1 MAVQHNIMK
10 GLCCGYTYQ
19 QLATNSFHRVI
30 HMTAFATL
38 EAFVPDLMDWFV
50 MAHLVMIGPADHMQ
64 HGKCQSYP
72 TSILQRLGAPVVK
85 WKVYQ
90 QVRKSLLAKTRTY
103 YHTMMIVPNHLG
115 IRCTPAPAT
124 CSFTA
129 PFTVLV
135 GTCSRFACAA
145 ICTQN
150 TTCLAGT
157 SPGK

>member
-30 HMTAFATL
+30 HITTFATL

-64 HGKCQSYP
+64 HGKCQSCP
-72 TSILQRLGAPVVK
+72 ASILQRLGAPVVE

-90 QVRKSLLAKTRTY
+90 QVRKSLLANINKKQNLLSHNDDCPEPFGY
-103 YHTMMIVPNHLG
+103 SMHPSSCHLQFHRSLHG
-115 IRCTPAPAT
+115 SCRDLLTI
-124 CSFTA
+124 
-129 PFTVLV
+129 
-135 GTCSRFACAA
+135 
-145 ICTQN
+145 
-150 TTCLAGT
+150 
-157 SPGK
+157 